1 MWQAIRENPRA
12 VTYAVLMHVGLL
24 LLLVISLDWTP
35 KAIKPGSHKPIQAE
49 LVDLSQLQAVE
60 AKKQAEQQRIAEEQ
74 QRKLE
79 QEAQQKAEAE
89 RKLKAE
95 QAAKQKAEAERVAKQ
110 KAEAERKRKAEQAAK
125 QKAEAERKRK
135 AEQAAKEQA
144 AKEQAAKEKAAKEKA
159 AKEKAAKEKAAKEQ
173 AEAERKRKAE
183 QAAKEKAAAEAAR
196 QREAEQALQAQ
207 LAEEQAQARAEHALS
222 GYIPQI
228 QNKIQ
233 RNWLR
238 PAGSA
243 GGLSCLI
250 RVKLIPG
257 GEVVD
262 AKVVRSSGDPLFD
275 RSVETA
281 VLKASPLPM
290 PADATMF
297 KYFREIDFN
306 FNPDN

>member
-35 KAIKPGSHKPIQAE
+35 KAIKPGTHKPIQAE
-49 LVDLSQLQAVE
+49 LVDSTKLQAVE
-60 AKKQAEQQRIAEEQ
+60 EKKQAEQQRLAEEQRQREQEQ
-74 QRKLE
+74 QRKVE
-79 QEAQQKAEAE
+79 QAAQQKAEAE

-95 QAAKQKAEAERVAKQ
+95 QAAKQKAEAEQVAKQ
-110 KAEAERKRKAEQAAK
+110 KAEAERKRKAETEAK
-125 QKAEAERKRK
+125 QKAAAEAKRK
-135 AEQAAKEQA
+135 AEAEAKQKAAAE
-144 AKEQAAKEKAAKEKA
+144 AKRKAEQAAKEKAAKEK
-159 AKEKAAKEKAAKEQ
+159 
-173 AEAERKRKAE
+173 
-183 QAAKEKAAAEAAR
+183 AAKEKAAAEAAR

-207 LAEEQAQARAEHALS
+207 LAEEQAQARAESALS

-228 QNKIQ
+228 QQKIQ

-238 PAGSA
+238 PGGSA

-262 AKVVRSSGDPLFD
+262 ARVVRSSGDPLFD

-281 VLKASPLPM
+281 VLKASPLPL
-290 PADATMF
+290 PPDAAMF

>member
-24 LLLVISLDWTP
+24 LLLIISLDWTP
-35 KAIKPGSHKPIQAE
+35 KAIKPGTHKPIQAE
-49 LVDLSQLQAVE
+49 LVDLSQLKAVE
-60 AKKQAEQQRIAEEQ
+60 EKKQAEQQRIAEEQ

-79 QEAQQKAEAE
+79 QEAQQKAQAE

-95 QAAKQKAEAERVAKQ
+95 QAAKQKAETERVAKQ
-110 KAEAERKRKAEQAAK
+110 KAEAERKLKAEQAAK
-125 QKAEAERKRK
+125 K
-135 AEQAAKEQA
+135 A

-159 AKEKAAKEKAAKEQ
+159 AKEK
-173 AEAERKRKAE
+173 
-183 QAAKEKAAAEAAR
+183 AAKEKAAAEAAR

-243 GGLSCLI
+243 AGLSCLI

-290 PADATMF
+290 PADAAMF

>member
-35 KAIKPGSHKPIQAE
+35 KAIKPGTHKPIQAE
-49 LVDLSQLQAVE
+49 LVDSSKLQAVE
-60 AKKQAEQQRIAEEQ
+60 EKKQAEQQRLAEEQRLREQEQ
-74 QRKLE
+74 QRKAE
-79 QEAQQKAEAE
+79 QAAQQKAEAE

-95 QAAKQKAEAERVAKQ
+95 QAAKQKAEAEQVAKQ
-110 KAEAERKRKAEQAAK
+110 KAEAERKRKAETEAK
-125 QKAEAERKRK
+125 QKAAAEAKRK
-135 AEQAAKEQA
+135 AEAEAKQKAAAE
-144 AKEQAAKEKAAKEKA
+144 AKRKAEQAAKEKAAKEKA
-159 AKEKAAKEKAAKEQ
+159 AKEK
-173 AEAERKRKAE
+173 
-183 QAAKEKAAAEAAR
+183 AAKEKAAAEAAR

-207 LAEEQAQARAEHALS
+207 LAEEQAQARAESALS

-228 QNKIQ
+228 QQKIQ

-238 PAGSA
+238 PGGSA

-262 AKVVRSSGDPLFD
+262 ARVVRSSGDPLFD

-281 VLKASPLPM
+281 VLKASPLPL
-290 PADATMF
+290 PPDAAMF

>member
-24 LLLVISLDWTP
+24 LLLIIGLDWTP
-35 KAIKPGSHKPIQAE
+35 KAIQPGTHQPIQAE
-49 LVDLSQLQAVE
+49 LVDSTKLQAIE
-60 AKKQAEQQRIAEEQ
+60 ARKQAEQQRLAEEQRQRELEQ
-74 QRKLE
+74 QRK
-79 QEAQQKAEAE
+79 AEAE
-89 RKLKAE
+89 
-95 QAAKQKAEAERVAKQ
+95 AKQKAEAERRRKAEAEAKQ
-110 KAEAERKRKAEQAAK
+110 KAEAERKRKAEAEAK

-135 AEQAAKEQA
+135 AEAEAKQ
-144 AKEQAAKEKAAKEKA
+144 K
-159 AKEKAAKEKAAKEQ
+159 

-183 QAAKEKAAAEAAR
+183 AEAKQKAAAEEAAR

-207 LAEEQAQARAEHALS
+207 LAEEQAQARAESALA

-228 QNKIQ
+228 QQKIQ

-238 PAGSA
+238 PGGSA

-262 AKVVRSSGDPLFD
+262 ARVVRSSGDPLFD

-281 VLKASPLPM
+281 VLKASPLPL
-290 PADATMF
+290 PPDAAMF
-297 KYFREIDFN
+297 TYFREIDFN
-306 FNPDN
+306 FNPDS